1 MSLLRGALI
10 EYGTSLI
17 GPIPN
22 VVIFQFNPESLS
34 RTLQIPPRPSGASR
48 RETTQAGEK
57 TFEKITFKAHFSAAN
72 MLDEGKL
79 LASLFGIGP
88 QLAAL
93 EKMVLPSSKIAGLIG
108 AALDAIGSALGG
120 GGDGD
125 DPPAQ
130 PIPREKYP
138 RILFIWGLTR
148 VLPVTIDAMSIVEL
162 EYDALLNPTRAEVA
176 ITLSVIA
183 VDDCSDDLLAKGALE
198 YSTIAK
204 EAQAIANLAN
214 TAEQIVELIPL

>member
-1 MSLLRGALI
+1 MLRGALI
-10 EYGTSLI
+10 EYGTGLI
-17 GPIPN
+17 GPLPN

-34 RTLQIPPRPSGASR
+34 RVLQVPPRPTGATQ

-72 MLDEGKL
+72 MLDEDKV
-79 LASLFGIGP
+79 LARLFGVGP

-108 AALDAIGSALGG
+108 AAIDAIAGAVAPPA
-120 GGDGD
+120 
-125 DPPAQ
+125 PPAQ

-148 VLPVTIDAMSIVEL
+148 VLPVTIDSMTIAEQ
-162 EYDALLNPTRAEVA
+162 EYDFLLNPVRAEVD
-176 ITLSVIA
+176 ISLSVIA
-183 VDDCSDDLLAKGALE
+183 IDQCSDDVLAKGALE

-204 EAQAIANLAN
+204 EAMAIANLAN
-214 TAEQIVELIPL
+214 TVEQIVDVIPF

>member
-1 MSLLRGALI
+1 MTLLRGALI
-10 EYGTSLI
+10 EYGTSLV

-34 RTLQIPPRPSGASR
+34 RTLQIPPRPTGATQ
-48 RETTQAGEK
+48 RETTQAGER
-57 TFEKITFKAHFSAAN
+57 TFEKITFKAHFSAAD
-72 MLDEGKL
+72 MLDEGKV
-79 LASLFGIGP
+79 LADLFGIGP

-93 EKMVLPSSKIAGLIG
+93 EKMVLPSAKIAGLLG
-108 AALDAIGSALGG
+108 AAIDAIGDALGG
-120 GGDGD
+120 GGDD
-125 DPPAQ
+125 APAQ
-130 PIPREKYP
+130 PIPRETYP

-148 VLPVTIDAMSIVEL
+148 VLPVTIDSMSISEL
-162 EYDALLNPTRAEVA
+162 EYDSILNPLRAEVD

-183 VDDCSDDLLAKGALE
+183 VDDCSDDVLARGALE

>member
-1 MSLLRGALI
+1 MTLLRGALI

-34 RTLQIPPRPSGASR
+34 RTLQIPARPTGATR

-57 TFEKITFKAHFSAAN
+57 TFERITFKAHFSAAN
-72 MLDEGKL
+72 MLADGKV
-79 LASLFGIGP
+79 LAELFGIGP

-93 EKMVLPSSKIAGLIG
+93 EKMVLPSSKLAGLIS
-108 AALDAIGSALGG
+108 AALDAIGDALGG
-120 GGDGD
+120 GGNDA
-125 DPPAQ
+125 PAQ

-148 VLPVTIDAMSIVEL
+148 VLPVTIDSMSISEL
-162 EYDALLNPTRAEVA
+162 EYDFILNPLRAEVD

-183 VDDCSDDLLAKGALE
+183 VDDCSDDVLAKGALE
-198 YSTIAK
+198 FSTIAK

-214 TAEQIVELIPL
+214 TAEQIVDLIPL

>member
-1 MSLLRGALI
+1 MTLLRGALI

-34 RTLQIPPRPSGASR
+34 RTLQIPPRPTGATQ
-48 RETTQAGEK
+48 RETTQAGER

-72 MLDEGKL
+72 MLDEGKV
-79 LASLFGIGP
+79 LAQRFGVGP

-93 EKMVLPSSKIAGLIG
+93 EKMVHPSSKIANLVG
-108 AALDAIGSALGG
+108 AAIDAIGDAIGG
-120 GGDGD
+120 AGGT
-125 DPPAQ
+125 PPAQ

-138 RILFIWGLTR
+138 RILFIWGATR
-148 VLPVTIDAMSIVEL
+148 VLPVTIDSMSISEL
-162 EYDALLNPTRAEVA
+162 EYDSILNPLRAEVD

-183 VDDCSDDLLAKGALE
+183 VDECSDDVLAKGALE

-214 TAEQIVELIPL
+214 TGEQVVELIPL